1 MNFHSLTPPL
11 SHALT
16 HMAQLVCTAHEAP
29 TCLALALI
37 PLAHLSAY
45 ACALPVTAHYTTTL
59 YDTSRRKPRVSK
71 ETWAGQVNAA

>member
-16 HMAQLVCTAHEAP
+16 HMAQLVCTPREPP

-37 PLAHLSAY
+37 PLAHLSAAY
-45 ACALPVTAHYTTTL
+45 ACALPVRANYTI
-59 YDTSRRKPRVSK
+59 DCMIKVV
-71 ETWAGQVNAA
+71 VNLE